1 MKRHTAKPFLIIVL
15 TMTLTMLLAS
25 GCRSHRHKE
34 SLRTDTREETQ
45 SEVKAQAERTATA
58 YRDDSTSERAVSVML
73 SAPDS
78 AGRQHATE
86 VRYLWRDR
94 VVRDSAKSVEKE
106 DTESLSK
113 AESRETTKETADDRT
128 TDRTYIVFMALA
140 MVATA
145 VVVLIIRLKP

>member
-73 SAPDS
+73 STPAS

-113 AESRETTKETADDRT
+113 AKSRETTKETADDRT
-128 TDRTYIVFMALA
+128 TDRTYIVLTALA
-140 MVATA
+140 MMAA
-145 VVVLIIRLKP
+145 AIVVLIIRLKP

>member
-1 MKRHTAKPFLIIVL
+1 MKQYMTRFFFILL
-15 TMTLTMLLAS
+15 TMTLAMTLAT

-34 SLRTDTREETQ
+34 SLRTDTRVETR
-45 SEVKAQAERTATA
+45 SEAKAQAERTATA
-58 YRDDSTSERAVSVML
+58 YRDDSTNERAVSVML

-113 AESRETTKETADDRT
+113 AESHETTKETADDRT
-128 TDRTYIVFMALA
+128 TDRTYIVLTALA
-140 MVATA
+140 MVAAA